1 MRISGASHARIR
13 LARKK
18 PYGEKRKGEVEA
30 ATPEA
35 AATAVKRLRIS
46 EAKIKEK
53 PKDLLE
59 NVSFLQKKVTQKDIV
74 VFTRQL
80 ATMISAG
87 LALVQCIEILAK
99 QQDNPTFKKVLIQIQ
114 TDVESGTTFA
124 DSMRKHPKA
133 FDTLYCNMI
142 EAGETAGILDTILNR
157 LATYIEKAQALK
169 RKVKGAMTYPVIVIG
184 ISIVILGVILV
195 FVIPVFE
202 SMFADMDATLP
213 APTQLVVSMS
223 DFVKNNIVI
232 AIPILG
238 ILIFLFS
245 RIYKTEKGR
254 AKIDQFAL
262 QLPLIGSL
270 LRKVAVA
277 KFCRTLGTLLQSGVP
292 ILESLQVVART
303 AGNMVIERAV
313 LRSAESI
320 AEGRPLAEP
329 LDESGVFPNLVV
341 QMIDVGESVG
351 TLDAMLAKISD
362 FYDEEVDQA
371 VENLTAAI
379 EPLMIVGLGG
389 MIGGIIVAMYLPIF
403 SDGR

>member
-1 MRISGASHARIR
+1 MPVYVWRG
-13 LARKK
+13 KNQ
-18 PYGEKRKGEVEA
+18 YGEKRKGEVEA

-35 AATAVKRLRIS
+35 AATAVKRLRIR

-53 PKDLLE
+53 PKDLFE

-99 QQDNPTFKKVLIQIQ
+99 QQDNPTFKKVLTQIQ

-124 DSMRKHPKA
+124 DSMRKHPKS

-169 RKVKGAMTYPVIVIG
+169 RKVKGAMTYPLIVVA
-184 ISIVILGVILV
+184 ISTLVLGVILI

-202 SMFADMDATLP
+202 SMFADMDAALP

-232 AIPILG
+232 AIPIFG

-245 RIYKTEKGR
+245 RIYKTERGR

-351 TLDAMLAKISD
+351 ALDAMLAKISD

-389 MIGGIIVAMYLPIF
+389 VIGGIIIAMYLPIF
-403 SDGR
+403 TMAGNM

>member
-1 MRISGASHARIR
+1 MPVYVWRG
-13 LARKK
+13 KNQ
-18 PYGEKRKGEVEA
+18 YGEKRKGEVEA

-53 PKDLLE
+53 PKDLFE

-99 QQDNPTFKKVLIQIQ
+99 QQDNPTFKKVLTQIQ

-213 APTQLVVSMS
+213 APTQLVVNMS

-232 AIPILG
+232 AIPIFG

-245 RIYKTEKGR
+245 RIYKTERGR

-351 TLDAMLAKISD
+351 ALDAMLAKISD

-403 SDGR
+403 QMAGNI

>member
-1 MRISGASHARIR
+1 MPVYVWRG
-13 LARKK
+13 KNQ
-18 PYGEKRKGEVEA
+18 YGEKRKGEVVA

-53 PKDLLE
+53 PKDLFE

-99 QQDNPTFKKVLIQIQ
+99 QQDNPTFKKVLTQIQ

-169 RKVKGAMTYPVIVIG
+169 RKVKGAMTYPVIVMG

-351 TLDAMLAKISD
+351 ALDAMLAKISD

-403 SDGR
+403 QMAGNI

>member
-1 MRISGASHARIR
+1 
-13 LARKK
+13 
-18 PYGEKRKGEVEA
+18 
-30 ATPEA
+30 
-35 AATAVKRLRIS
+35 
-46 EAKIKEK
+46 
-53 PKDLLE
+53 
-59 NVSFLQKKVTQKDIV
+59 
-74 VFTRQL
+74 
-80 ATMISAG
+80 MISAG

-99 QQDNPTFKKVLIQIQ
+99 QQDNPTFKKVLTQIQ

-124 DSMRKHPKA
+124 DSMRKHPNA

-169 RKVKGAMTYPVIVIG
+169 RKVKGAMTYPIIVVG
-184 ISIVILGVILV
+184 ISTVILAVILV

-202 SMFADMDATLP
+202 SMFADMDAALP
-213 APTQLVVSMS
+213 APTQLVVNMS

-232 AIPILG
+232 AIPIFG

-245 RIYKTEKGR
+245 RIYKTERGR

-313 LRSAESI
+313 LRSADSI

-351 TLDAMLAKISD
+351 ALDAMLAKISD

-389 MIGGIIVAMYLPIF
+389 VIGGIIIAMYLPIF

>member
-1 MRISGASHARIR
+1 
-13 LARKK
+13 
-18 PYGEKRKGEVEA
+18 
-30 ATPEA
+30 
-35 AATAVKRLRIS
+35 
-46 EAKIKEK
+46 
-53 PKDLLE
+53 
-59 NVSFLQKKVTQKDIV
+59 
-74 VFTRQL
+74 
-80 ATMISAG
+80 MISAG

-351 TLDAMLAKISD
+351 ALDAMLAKISD

-403 SDGR
+403 QMAGNI

>member
-1 MRISGASHARIR
+1 MPVYVWRG
-13 LARKK
+13 KNQ
-18 PYGEKRKGEVEA
+18 YGEKRKGEVEA

-99 QQDNPTFKKVLIQIQ
+99 QQDNPTFKKVLTQIQ

-169 RKVKGAMTYPVIVIG
+169 RKVKGAMTYPLIVVA
-184 ISIVILGVILV
+184 ISTLVLGVILI

-202 SMFADMDATLP
+202 SMFADMDAALP

-232 AIPILG
+232 AIPIFG

-351 TLDAMLAKISD
+351 ALDAMLAKISD

-389 MIGGIIVAMYLPIF
+389 VIGGIIIAMYLPIF
-403 SDGR
+403 TMAGNM

>member
-1 MRISGASHARIR
+1 MPVYVWRG
-13 LARKK
+13 KNQ
-18 PYGEKRKGEVEA
+18 YGEKRKGEVVA

-53 PKDLLE
+53 PKDLFE

-99 QQDNPTFKKVLIQIQ
+99 QQDNPTFKKVLTQIQ

-124 DSMRKHPKA
+124 DSMRKHPNA

-169 RKVKGAMTYPVIVIG
+169 RKVKGAMTYPIIVVG
-184 ISIVILGVILV
+184 ISTVILAVILL

-202 SMFADMDATLP
+202 SMFADMDAALP
-213 APTQLVVSMS
+213 APTQLVVNMS

-232 AIPILG
+232 AIPIFG

-313 LRSAESI
+313 LRSADSI

-351 TLDAMLAKISD
+351 ALDAMLAKISD

-389 MIGGIIVAMYLPIF
+389 VIGGIIIAMYLPIF
-403 SDGR
+403 SLAGNM

>member
-1 MRISGASHARIR
+1 MPVYVWRG
-13 LARKK
+13 KNQ
-18 PYGEKRKGEVEA
+18 YGEKRKGEVEA

-351 TLDAMLAKISD
+351 ALDAMLAKISD

-403 SDGR
+403 QMAGNI

>member
-1 MRISGASHARIR
+1 MPVYVWRG
-13 LARKK
+13 KNQ
-18 PYGEKRKGEVEA
+18 YGEKRKGEVEA

-53 PKDLLE
+53 PKDLFE

-169 RKVKGAMTYPVIVIG
+169 RKVKGAMTYPIIVVA
-184 ISIVILGVILV
+184 ISTVVLGVILI

-202 SMFADMDATLP
+202 SMFADMDAALP

-232 AIPILG
+232 AIPIFG

-351 TLDAMLAKISD
+351 ALDAMLAKISD

-389 MIGGIIVAMYLPIF
+389 VIGGIIIAMYLPIF
-403 SDGR
+403 SMAGNM

>member
-1 MRISGASHARIR
+1 MPVYVWRG
-13 LARKK
+13 KNQ
-18 PYGEKRKGEVEA
+18 YGEKRKGEVVA

-53 PKDLLE
+53 PKDLFE

-99 QQDNPTFKKVLIQIQ
+99 QQDNPTFKKVLTQIQ

-124 DSMRKHPKA
+124 DSMRKHPNA

-169 RKVKGAMTYPVIVIG
+169 RKVKGAMTYPLIVVA
-184 ISIVILGVILV
+184 ISTLVLGVILI

-202 SMFADMDATLP
+202 SMFADMDAALP

-232 AIPILG
+232 AIPIFG

-245 RIYKTEKGR
+245 RIYKTERGR

-351 TLDAMLAKISD
+351 ALDAMLAKISD

-389 MIGGIIVAMYLPIF
+389 VIGGIIIAMYLPIF
-403 SDGR
+403 TMAGNM

>member
-1 MRISGASHARIR
+1 MPVYVCG
-13 LARKK
+13 KNQ
-18 PYGEKRKGEVEA
+18 YGEKRKGEVEA

-351 TLDAMLAKISD
+351 ALDAMLAKISD

-403 SDGR
+403 QMAGNI

>member
-1 MRISGASHARIR
+1 MPVYVWRG
-13 LARKK
+13 KNQ
-18 PYGEKRKGEVEA
+18 YGEKRKGEVVA

-53 PKDLLE
+53 PKDLFE

-99 QQDNPTFKKVLIQIQ
+99 QQDNPTFKKVLTQIQ

-169 RKVKGAMTYPVIVIG
+169 RKVKGAMTYPLIVVA
-184 ISIVILGVILV
+184 ISTLVLGVILI

-202 SMFADMDATLP
+202 SMFADMDAALP

-232 AIPILG
+232 AIPIFG

-245 RIYKTEKGR
+245 RIYKTERGR

-351 TLDAMLAKISD
+351 ALDAMLAKISD

-389 MIGGIIVAMYLPIF
+389 VIGGIIIAMYLPIF
-403 SDGR
+403 TMAGNM

>member
-1 MRISGASHARIR
+1 MPVYVWRG
-13 LARKK
+13 KNQ
-18 PYGEKRKGEVEA
+18 YGEKRKGEVVA

-351 TLDAMLAKISD
+351 ALDAMLAKISD

-403 SDGR
+403 QMAGNI

>member
-1 MRISGASHARIR
+1 MAFSSNLIVAQNMLSSG
-13 LARKK
+13 
-18 PYGEKRKGEVEA
+18 YQV
-30 ATPEA
+30 
-35 AATAVKRLRIS
+35 
-46 EAKIKEK
+46 
-53 PKDLLE
+53 
-59 NVSFLQKKVTQKDIV
+59 
-74 VFTRQL
+74 
-80 ATMISAG
+80 G
-87 LALVQCIEILAK
+87 L
-99 QQDNPTFKKVLIQIQ
+99 
-114 TDVESGTTFA
+114 
-124 DSMRKHPKA
+124 H
-133 FDTLYCNMI
+133 Y
-142 EAGETAGILDTILNR
+142 
-157 LATYIEKAQALK
+157 
-169 RKVKGAMTYPVIVIG
+169 
-184 ISIVILGVILV
+184 
-195 FVIPVFE
+195 VIPRTFSSHLNLE
-202 SMFADMDATLP
+202 RTLSDAALP
-213 APTQLVVSMS
+213 APTQLVVNMS

-232 AIPILG
+232 AIPIFG

-313 LRSAESI
+313 LRSADSI

-351 TLDAMLAKISD
+351 ALDAMLAKISD

-389 MIGGIIVAMYLPIF
+389 VIGGIIIAMYLPIF
-403 SDGR
+403 SLAGNM